1 MMHILVIIDT
11 LNNNNNNNN
20 IIIIIIIIITFLLR
34 KSNCKTAMIRI
45 MKSAREIRERNAIAA
60 RRICHPLKQLID
72 PS

>member
-1 MMHILVIIDT
+1 MHILVIIDN
-11 LNNNNNNNN
+11 LNNNN
-20 IIIIIIIIITFLLR
+20 IIITFLLR

-60 RRICHPLKQLID
+60 RRICQPLKQLID